1 MNSSRKPDVWNVKD
15 YKQFRKIMKS
25 FMSDKSMFRYGVNL
39 KEEEEEKEE
48 IFTTELEN
56 SRLQKFYIF
65 TQVL

>member
-1 MNSSRKPDVWNVKD
+1 
-15 YKQFRKIMKS
+15 MKS

-39 KEEEEEKEE
+39 KEEEEKKEEEEEEEEEEKEE

>member
-1 MNSSRKPDVWNVKD
+1 
-15 YKQFRKIMKS
+15 MKS

-39 KEEEEEKEE
+39 KEEEEEEEEE

>member
-1 MNSSRKPDVWNVKD
+1 
-15 YKQFRKIMKS
+15 MKS

>member
-1 MNSSRKPDVWNVKD
+1 
-15 YKQFRKIMKS
+15 MKS

-39 KEEEEEKEE
+39 KEEEEKKEEEEEEEEEKEE